1 MSSQRW
7 SYTKEALSA
16 RHMEEEEEEEEKRIE
31 GAQNNIATVPS
42 SLDPSDRLACAC
54 SGPTYSRG

>member
-1 MSSQRW
+1 
-7 SYTKEALSA
+7 
-16 RHMEEEEEEEEKRIE
+16 MEEEEEEEEKRIE